1 MKMPVEIRELV
12 IKTNISSRNEPEKET
27 LNPEKLSQLKQQ
39 IMQECL
45 RALKDR
51 AVKNSFDR

>member
-1 MKMPVEIRELV
+1 MPVEIRELV
-12 IKTNISSRNEPEKET
+12 IKTNITSSRDRDKET
-27 LNPEKLSQLKQQ
+27 LSPEKLNLLKQQ

-45 RALKDR
+45 RELKDR

>member
-1 MKMPVEIRELV
+1 MPVEIRELV